1 MGRYI
6 CVTVG
11 AMKKLGLFDNI
22 SYKYIIDIIDDHD
35 KRIGGFI
42 DSIECD
48 DIERRGF
55 RFKFYI
61 YACDTLIRGKS
72 QKEYD
77 VNHAIAPMVSEI
89 LNKYEDEE
97 LGEEEEKLIMLNF
110 MLREEKMLREEEE
123 KKEILSVKNILRWL
137 LC

>member
-1 MGRYI
+1 MHIEEFPNYIEEIKELRKKYKDKIEVKISTEVGFNTPGRSLD
-6 CVTVG
+6 G
-11 AMKKLGLFDNI
+11 QKKVLEP
-22 SYKYIIDIIDDHD
+22 
-35 KRIGGFI
+35 FI
-42 DSIECD
+42 DE
-48 DIERRGF
+48 DIDYLLAGVHDIKWHESPIF
-55 RFKFYI
+55 VLDAK
-61 YACDTLIRGKS
+61 K
-72 QKEYD
+72 
-77 VNHAIAPMVSEI
+77 NSEI